1 MTSNTVNSR
10 HMRRI
15 LKNFLLGLVDMIKTA
30 KRVMLTF
37 LAASFS
43 FSAAHAASGNS
54 SDLLQY
60 IPADTPYVFA
70 STEPMPAKLADKL
83 EPTIDEILQ
92 SYQSIVKH
100 MVDDQLAKMTEEDA
114 ATDEAA
120 KFQSLT
126 DEVINLLSL
135 EGIRGIGIERNS
147 AFAMYGNGLLPV
159 IRFELSE
166 ASLFDAAIARIEEK
180 AETAMLIGE
189 ADGESYK
196 YIDAEKMRF
205 ILATLDDQAVMTVIP
220 NGFDEAQV
228 AMAIGAKTPRKNL
241 KKSKGLRGIQ
251 KEYGY
256 TDHMLG
262 YIDIERIA
270 GVFAGNLTDSDRQ
283 LFAAVGEEPPELTET
298 CSAEILEMAGIA
310 PRIVFGY
317 SEISTDQIKSSMVVE
332 LRKDIAAGLAT
343 IPAAVPGL
351 GLDFGGLMSFGVGLS
366 PLALREFYEARL
378 DAMEASPYE
387 CEQFADLQAGVAKGR
402 EALNQPLP
410 PVVYSFRGFVANVED
425 IQGMDMAN
433 STPPESVDASILI
446 AMENAEALVM
456 MAAMMDP
463 QIAAL
468 NLLPDGK
475 PVKLEM
481 PQLAEI
487 ADLAFA
493 ALSADA
499 LTVSFGENA
508 EKESAGLLNAA
519 VAKSTPFMSMS
530 MDSAR
535 YYSMIGDAMAMQP
548 TDDDG
553 EPLPPV
559 IREALRDVMVLSGS
573 IYERMS
579 VDVQLTERGIEIGGL
594 MQLGD

>member
-1 MTSNTVNSR
+1 
-10 HMRRI
+10 
-15 LKNFLLGLVDMIKTA
+15 MINLA
-30 KRVMLTF
+30 KRTLLTF
-37 LAASFS
+37 LAVGVSL
-43 FSAAHAASGNS
+43 SAAHAASNNS
-54 SDLLQY
+54 ADLLHY

-70 STEPMPAKLADKL
+70 STEPMPAALADKL

-92 SYQSIVKH
+92 AYQSIVKH
-100 MVDDQLAKMTEEDA
+100 MVDDQLAKMATEDA
-114 ATDEAA
+114 SSDEAA

-135 EGIRGIGIERNS
+135 EGIRGIGIERGS
-147 AFAMYGNGLLPV
+147 AFALYGNGLLPV

-166 ASLFDAAIARIEEK
+166 ASLFDAAIERIEEK
-180 AETAMLIGE
+180 AGTAMLVGE
-189 ADGESYK
+189 AKGESYK
-196 YIDAEKMRF
+196 YIDADKVRL
-205 ILATLDDQAVMTVIP
+205 IVATLDDQAVMTAVP
-220 NGFDEAQV
+220 AGFDEAQV
-228 AMAIGAKTPRKNL
+228 ALAIGAKTPRKSL
-241 KKSKGLRGIQ
+241 KKSKSLRDLQ

-256 TDHMLG
+256 TEHMLG

-270 GVFAGNLTDSDRQ
+270 GVFAGNATDSDKQ
-283 LFAAVGEEPPELTET
+283 LFAAVGEAPPEQTGA

-317 SEISTDQIKSSMVVE
+317 SELTTDQVKSSMVVE

-351 GLDFGGLMSFGVGLS
+351 GIDMGGLMSFGLGLN
-366 PLALREFYEARL
+366 PMALREFFEARL
-378 DAMEASPYE
+378 DAMEAAPYE
-387 CEQFADLQAGVAKGR
+387 CEQFADLQAGVATGR

-410 PVVYSFRGFVANVED
+410 PVVYSFRGFVANVAD
-425 IQGMDMAN
+425 IQGMDMASN
-433 STPPESVDASILI
+433 TPPESVEASILI

-493 ALSADA
+493 ALSTNA
-499 LTVSFGENA
+499 LTVSVGENA
-508 EKESAGLLNAA
+508 EEESADMLNAA
-519 VAKSTPFMSMS
+519 VAESTPLMSMS

-535 YYSMIGDAMAMQP
+535 YYSMIGDAMAMEP
-548 TDDDG
+548 TDEEG
-553 EPLPPV
+553 EPMPAAV
-559 IREALRDVMVLSGS
+559 REALRDVMVLSGS

-579 VDVQLTERGIEIGGL
+579 FEVQLTERGVELDGL